1 MNTLFWI
8 IISSSVISL
17 MKPVISGEM
26 SVYFDEFVIKYWMP
40 DLFEKVECELFHIDN
55 RSYVNGGF
63 MLKRNVSEISVRTA
77 MDFWKPNNQKMK
89 IYDVRLDAC
98 LLLRTAHKNRLF
110 NIYVKSFKKHTKA
123 NLICPFK
130 ANYSYTFTN
139 WQLETQ
145 DLPSFIPVGTF
156 RTITEYFTQQQLG
169 ARIVTSGKFTA
180 KN

>member
-17 MKPVISGEM
+17 IKPVIAEEM
-26 SVYFDEFVIKYWMP
+26 TVHFDEFVLTYWKP
-40 DLFEKVECELFHIDN
+40 DIFERADCQLFQKDN
-55 RSYVNGGF
+55 RSYVNGEF
-63 MLKRNVSEISVRTA
+63 VFKRNVGEFSVRTA

-89 IYDVRLDAC
+89 IYDVRFDGC

-110 NIYVKSFKKHTKA
+110 NIYVKSFRKHANA

-130 ANYSYTFTN
+130 ANFSYTLTN

-145 DLPSFIPVGTF
+145 DLPSFIPVGRF
-156 RTITEYFTQQQLG
+156 RTITEYFTQKQLG
-169 ARIVTSGKFTA
+169 ARFVTQGKFIA